1 MAYLSYP
8 AVRVAGVSA
17 CVPQQIESNWT
28 SPLIPDAE
36 REKLITTTGIE
47 EKRVV
52 PDGVCS
58 SDLCLAAAE
67 KLIAELGWQKD
78 EIEALVF
85 VSQTPDY
92 ILPATACLLQDKL
105 GLSKECLAF
114 DVSLGCSGWVYG
126 MSSVASLVSNGSVR
140 KALLLCGDL
149 ASRTQSYKDK
159 TSYPLFGDAG
169 TCTAVVYDETSS
181 GIKLHLAT
189 DGSGYEAIIITD
201 GGYRNPPTEKSLQF
215 VDYGDGKVL
224 TPMHTQLDGMTVFSF
239 AISKAPKSVK
249 GLCEHFGIDMEQV
262 DNFYFHQANMQLNET
277 VRKKLKLPEE
287 KVPYS
292 MKKFANSSCATI
304 PVTMVTERQ
313 DVLRNSLQKSIGCAF
328 GVGLSWGS
336 VYFETDHIVVPDL
349 IEI

>member
-8 AVRVAGVSA
+8 AVRVVGVSA
-17 CVPQQIESNWT
+17 CVPRQIESNWT
-28 SPLIPDAE
+28 STLIPDTE
-36 REKLITTTGIE
+36 REKLISTTGIE
-47 EKRVV
+47 EKRVASQ
-52 PDGVCS
+52 GVCS
-58 SDLCLAAAE
+58 SDLCQAAAE
-67 KLIAELGWQKD
+67 KLIAELGWRKE

-92 ILPATACLLQDKL
+92 ILPATACLLQDKM

-114 DVSLGCSGWVYG
+114 DISLGCSGWVYG
-126 MSSVASLVSNGSVR
+126 MNSVASLVSNGSIH

-149 ASRTQSYKDK
+149 ATRTQSYKDK

-169 TCTAVVYDETSS
+169 TCTAVIYDETSS
-181 GIKLHLAT
+181 GIKFHLAT
-189 DGSGYEAIIITD
+189 DGSGYEAIIIAD

-215 VDYGDGKVL
+215 IDYGDGKVL

-239 AISKAPKSVK
+239 AISKAPKSVR
-249 GLCEHFGIDMEQV
+249 GLCEHFAVDLEQV
-262 DNFYFHQANMQLNET
+262 DNCYFHQANMQLNET
-277 VRKKLKLPEE
+277 VRKKLKLPKE

-304 PVTMVTERQ
+304 PVTMVTERKYA
-313 DVLRNSLQKSIGCAF
+313 LRNTHQRNIACAF

-336 VYFETDHIVVPDL
+336 AYFETDHVVVPDL